1 MTKKELKAR
10 QAAIKAAKKAEKQA
24 AKQAAKTLKGIESR
38 KSTRQSGKG
47 QYHIPTTGIERKDV
61 TYYKQHHDEFMKLV
75 KVNNQRIKR
84 LANKGMLD
92 KSFAYQAIDQRFK
105 KRSNGMLLSSFQ
117 GMDDEDIRKLI
128 ASHIKFATSKSITQ
142 SGIETIR
149 SSKQENFI
157 NQLIR
162 FSDISVE
169 DRATLRQYLESLPP
183 DKFENIID
191 GYSYILTRQFAY
203 ASDQRFLVISQD
215 IVQKARM
222 MHEADA
228 QGIMNQVKTAIK
240 RADLKKRED
249 LKDINLDMM
258 TQEDLDAMDEAS
270 RQVIQGALKT
280 PREIAQSRLKRKATF
295 DLNDIKAIMG

>member
-1 MTKKELKAR
+1 MAKNKSKREEKK
-10 QAAIKAAKKAEKQA
+10 A
-24 AKQAAKTLKGIESR
+24 AKQAAQTLKTVEKR
-38 KSTRQSGKG
+38 KSTKQSGKG
-47 QYHIPTTGIERKDV
+47 EFHVPTTGIERKDV
-61 TYYKQHHDEFMKLV
+61 AYYKQHHKEYMKLV

-84 LANKGMLD
+84 LANKGLLD

-117 GMDDEDIRKLI
+117 GMEEEDIYKLI
-128 ASHIKFATSKSITQ
+128 SAHIKFATSKTTTAT
-142 SGIETIR
+142 GIASVR
-149 SSKQENFI
+149 SSKQQNFI

-183 DKFENIID
+183 DKFDNIID
-191 GYSYILTRQFAY
+191 GYSYILSRQFAY

-295 DLNDIKAIMG
+295 NLDDIKAIMG